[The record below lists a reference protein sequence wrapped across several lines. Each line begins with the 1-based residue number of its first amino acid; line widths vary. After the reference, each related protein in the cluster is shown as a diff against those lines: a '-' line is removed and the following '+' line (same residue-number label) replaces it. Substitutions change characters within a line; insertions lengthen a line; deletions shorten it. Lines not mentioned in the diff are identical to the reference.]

1 MEKSETGQ
9 DFHIGA
15 MLKFMNRTEI
25 DQADRPTRLPVD
37 NIRLTLMILLFIIG
51 TPVNVMAFVRIRRSM
66 QCVKTQ
72 LKLLKLHLNI
82 SDLMVMLIYT
92 GSQIVWLI
100 TVEWR
105 SSNAF
110 CKTLKFL
117 HALCFSISSNVIV
130 CIALHRFTSI
140 FFPSAQLTKITLT
153 LAWILAIVT
162 SIPQFA
168 TWTVYQPK
176 DTASWHQCVSVWFAK
191 EHQLYMQNYT
201 DFQNII
207 VTSTA
212 YSIYH
217 VLTVFW
223 IPACL
228 IIICYGGLSIL
239 VSRRMFCECEQLNT
253 QLSLSQH
260 RTVSTSL
267 SNANSSKRLL
277 SRLIPLSPTGN
288 SKSCEKHQLSHHCI
302 IVRRKRNAVRTCLLL
317 IITYV
322 ICWLPYNVFFLWGLI
337 DENHYHKWNSTAIT
351 FLNYLIV
358 ANSVIN
364 PFIYLPIRKT
374 MLC

>member
-9 DFHIGA
+9 DFHISA
-15 MLKFMNRTEI
+15 MLKFMNRTNI

-51 TPVNVMAFVRIRRSM
+51 TPINVMAFVRIRRSM

-140 FFPSAQLTKITLT
+140 FSPSAQLTKITLT
-153 LAWILAIVT
+153 LAWILAIIT

-212 YSIYH
+212 YI
-217 VLTVFW
+217 
-223 IPACL
+223 
-228 IIICYGGLSIL
+228 
-239 VSRRMFCECEQLNT
+239 SRRMFCECERLNT

-322 ICWLPYNVFFLWGLI
+322 ACWLPYNIFFLWGLI
-337 DENHYHKWNSTAIT
+337 DEHHYHKWNSTVIT